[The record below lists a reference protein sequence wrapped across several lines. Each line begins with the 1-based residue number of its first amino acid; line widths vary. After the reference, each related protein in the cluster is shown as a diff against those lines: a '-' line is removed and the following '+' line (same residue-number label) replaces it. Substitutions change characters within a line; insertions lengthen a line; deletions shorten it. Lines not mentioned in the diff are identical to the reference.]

1 MPNRVSTAR
10 NGSDQRDD
18 KAFGV
23 DAASLVHRRRKE
35 GALCVSVLTMG
46 VATSG
51 GNARVLQPV
60 SGKAGIG
67 GAK

>member
-10 NGSDQRDD
+10 NGFDQRDD

-35 GALCVSVLTMG
+35 GALCVSVLTMDVTACDG
-46 VATSG
+46 DG
-51 GNARVLQPV
+51 RVNLPV